1 MGRRVRC
8 FLGCCLD
15 RERRATG
22 AKQEATKDGGSYER
36 ANGSEF
42 KSWKQLKH
50 AERSKSAH
58 NEGMLR
64 CVECSADV
72 GLTFALQYVYASEE
86 TMRVS
91 QDSLASLGL
100 FAVVV
105 DGCWC
110 G

>member
-15 RERRATG
+15 RERRSTG
-22 AKQEATKDGGSYER
+22 ANQEATKDGGSYER

-72 GLTFALQYVYASEE
+72 GLTFDLHYVLANEK

-100 FAVVV
+100 FAGVV

>member
-72 GLTFALQYVYASEE
+72 GLTFDLHYVLANEK

-100 FAVVV
+100 FAGVV

>member
-64 CVECSADV
+64 CVECSAEHSTQRNIPSLWADFERSACFSCFQ
-72 GLTFALQYVYASEE
+72 LLNSDPFARS
-86 TMRVS
+86 
-91 QDSLASLGL
+91 
-100 FAVVV
+100 
-105 DGCWC
+105 
-110 G
+110 

>member
-1 MGRRVRC
+1 
-8 FLGCCLD
+8 
-15 RERRATG
+15 
-22 AKQEATKDGGSYER
+22 
-36 ANGSEF
+36 
-42 KSWKQLKH
+42 
-50 AERSKSAH
+50 
-58 NEGMLR
+58 MLR

-72 GLTFALQYVYASEE
+72 GLTFALQYVFASEE

-100 FAVVV
+100 FAAVV